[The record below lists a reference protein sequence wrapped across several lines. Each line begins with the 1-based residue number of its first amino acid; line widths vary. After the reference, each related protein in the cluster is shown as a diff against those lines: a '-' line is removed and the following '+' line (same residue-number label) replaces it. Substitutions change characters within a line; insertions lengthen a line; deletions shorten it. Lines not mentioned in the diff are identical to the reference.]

1 MAKTTVQTVADEMG
15 KLIQKQQL
23 LVSRMRLGDIGRR
36 PARDELKK
44 IRDQI
49 AVLVGR
55 LGSM

>member
-1 MAKTTVQTVADEMG
+1 MSRTTVQTVADEMG

-23 LVSRMRLGDIGRR
+23 LVTRMRLGDIGRR
-36 PARDELKK
+36 PAREELKK

-49 AVLVGR
+49 AILVGR